1 MRIHMKNKTTVF
13 KKILVIF
20 SSILAVLLII
30 SVILHFMNPYK
41 QIIVRES
48 SGCFGSP
55 IDRVYTSG
63 PFICGI
69 YSHNEFHKTFSS
81 PVVIYD
87 LLGVMISS
95 MNPEEVENI
104 DSSFSTAPI
113 TNITLIRK
121 DGTEVNIIA
130 YVSDQTEA
138 RIISGRIR
146 DLMKIVPLLNGKELT
161 CK

>member
-1 MRIHMKNKTTVF
+1 MKNKTTVF
-13 KKILVIF
+13 KKLLVII

-121 DGTEVNIIA
+121 DGTEVNITA

>member
-1 MRIHMKNKTTVF
+1 MKNKTTVF

>member
-1 MRIHMKNKTTVF
+1 MKNKTTVF

-30 SVILHFMNPYK
+30 SVILHFLNPYK
-41 QIIVRES
+41 QIIVKES

-55 IDRVYTSG
+55 IDREYTSG

-104 DSSFSTAPI
+104 DSSSFSTAPI

-121 DGTEVNIIA
+121 DGTKVNITA

-138 RIISGRIR
+138 RIISGGIR

>member
-1 MRIHMKNKTTVF
+1 MKNKTTVF
-13 KKILVIF
+13 KKLLVIF
-20 SSILAVLLII
+20 SSTLAVLLII

-55 IDRVYTSG
+55 IDREYTSG

-69 YSHNEFHKTFSS
+69 YSQNEFHKTFSS

-121 DGTEVNIIA
+121 DGTEVNITA